1 MWKNT
6 DQENTEYG
14 HFFSQCAGIYLLII
28 SKHNWSSRLVR
39 SGNGFIWH
47 TNLAHPQ
54 KRNFCPKNF
63 LYLSKENQ
71 FFKQNNFS
79 HLPNLL
85 QKTNSPP
92 EENISYTYLKKRINL
107 PSKEIFF
114 CNKKQFSKQK
124 AFYTCVKKY
133 SFVSDVFWRR
143 LCYF

>member
-28 SKHNWSSRLVR
+28 SKHNWSSRLFR

-54 KRNFCPKNF
+54 KRNFYPKNF

-114 CNKKQFSKQK
+114 CNKTKSFLYSKQK
-124 AFYTCVKKY
+124 ANFFQTKNFPNKKLLIL
-133 SFVSDVFWRR
+133 V
-143 LCYF
+143 